1 MSDQQEVVFVQEGEA
16 PKPKRGFYTAA
27 QVAFGAFL
35 GGPLAGIFMLAK
47 NFKRLGMEDHAAT
60 TGFWGLILIVP
71 FTFAMFLIPESVPGA
86 AVPAAI
92 CVIFMA
98 LVKNYQQAGIDDLE
112 KSGTIRF
119 THWRMIGV
127 ALAALLI
134 TLAIAYAMILFIQSV
149 APELAAKLFPES
161 P

>member
-1 MSDQQEVVFVQEGEA
+1 MSEQQEVVFVEEGEA
-16 PKPKRGFYTAA
+16 PKSKRGFYTAA
-27 QVAFGAFL
+27 QVSFGAFL
-35 GGPLAGIFMLAK
+35 GGPLAGVFMLAK

-71 FTFAMFLIPESVPGA
+71 FIFAMFLIPESVPGV

-92 CVIFMA
+92 CVIFMS

-127 ALAALLI
+127 TIVALLI
-134 TLAIAYAMILFIQSV
+134 TVALSYAMMLFIQLV
-149 APELAAKLFPES
+149 APELASKIFPEN